1 MNSEQLR
8 IMAMI
13 LATQAAIEGMK
24 ADNAKAE
31 NCGNSPVW
39 TSDHFNGAQGDL
51 YRLAEQA
58 AQS

>member
-1 MNSEQLR
+1 MTGEQLR

-13 LATQAAIEGMK
+13 LAAQAVVEGMK
-24 ADNAKAE
+24 ADNAKAAY
-31 NCGNSPVW
+31 CGDVPVW
-39 TSDHFNGAQGDL
+39 SADHFNGAQGDF